1 MSKSHAD
8 YLKAKH
14 ADYVATHA
22 RRRADHPTTTSTG
35 DITPK
40 RTRGG
45 QIDLFTAKRIERGDV
60 DVD

>member
-14 ADYVATHA
+14 ADYVATHT
-22 RRRADHPTTTSTG
+22 RRRADRPNPAPRQ
-35 DITPK
+35 ITPK

-45 QIDLFTAKRIERGDV
+45 QIDLFTANRIERGDV